1 MSIFKDQVLRGK
13 VAFVSGGTSGINLRI
28 AERFAEHGAKVAVL
42 GRKQEKLDAAVAT
55 LQRFGGEAIGISAD
69 VRDYPAVE
77 KALAEVK
84 AKLGTVDVLVCGAA
98 GNFPAPAVGMSSNA
112 FKSVLDIDVLGTFN
126 VCRAAFEHLRQPGA
140 AVLNISA
147 PQAYQP
153 MAMQAHVCAAK
164 AGVDML
170 TKTLALEWG
179 PAGIRVNALTPGPID
194 ETEGMNRL
202 APSEE
207 VRSAMQQALPLG
219 RFGSKDEIAD
229 LALFLCSEGAAYM
242 TGGIY
247 ACDGGQS
254 LIGSGGVMK
263 ALGF

>member
-1 MSIFKDQVLRGK
+1 MSIFKEKVLAGK

-42 GRKQEKLDAAVAT
+42 GRKQEKLDAAVAQ
-55 LQRFGGEAIGISAD
+55 LRRFGGEVLGLAAD
-69 VRDYPAVE
+69 VREYPAVE
-77 KALAEVK
+77 KALGEVK
-84 AKLGTVDVLVCGAA
+84 AKLGTIDVVVCGAA
-98 GNFPAPAVGMSSNA
+98 GNFPAPAIGMSSNA
-112 FKSVLDIDVLGTFN
+112 FRSVIEIDLLGTFH

-153 MAMQAHVCAAK
+153 MALQSHVCAAK

-194 ETEGMNRL
+194 ETEGMSRL
-202 APSEE
+202 APTEE
-207 VRSAMQQALPLG
+207 IREAMRTALPLG
-219 RFGSKDEIAD
+219 RFGTKDDIAD
-229 LALFLCSEGAAYM
+229 LALFLCSDGAAYM

-254 LIGSGGVMK
+254 LVGSGGVMK